1 MVYSPFSI
9 VAETIYLKRV
19 FMFLTTNRKFGG
31 WRVFIVPHVIKKM
44 EIVSVSM
51 SEPVIPFGKNSS
63 LHKYPNASRGR
74 VIVTQSPRSCFTPLK
89 L

>member
-31 WRVFIVPHVIKKM
+31 WRVFIVPHVIK
-44 EIVSVSM
+44 EDGDIFRVNVRTCDTLLERIRVS
-51 SEPVIPFGKNSS
+51 IN
-63 LHKYPNASRGR
+63 
-74 VIVTQSPRSCFTPLK
+74 TQMLREEE
-89 L
+89 